1 MLPLAIRNNSA
12 ASIITEEGCTDMSK
26 MPHRRA
32 ASASAARPRPLRPTQ
47 PDDWWRQ
54 DGRALRGDW
63 VVVGQ
68 DIRKSLK
75 RFAEEKDAQ
84 EEAGIATEAAPS
96 A

>member
-1 MLPLAIRNNSA
+1 
-12 ASIITEEGCTDMSK
+12 MSK
-26 MPHRRA
+26 PSKRRV
-32 ASASAARPRPLRPTQ
+32 ASGSLEKRRPSRPVQ

-63 VVVGQ
+63 VVVGR
-68 DIRKSLK
+68 DIRKSLE

-84 EEAGIATEAAPS
+84 EETGVAAEAASS

>member
-1 MLPLAIRNNSA
+1 MSKPSNRRVAAGSA
-12 ASIITEEGCTDMSK
+12 AK
-26 MPHRRA
+26 R
-32 ASASAARPRPLRPTQ
+32 RPLRPAQ

-63 VVVGQ
+63 AVVGR
-68 DIRKSLK
+68 DIRKSLE

-84 EEAGIATEAAPS
+84 EEAGVATAEAATS